1 MKRINASVIHYFVNQ
16 GLLVLPY
23 RDGEKHPALKD
34 WAHHPLSMDDVNV
47 KHADQYLSNN
57 GHGAGLLP
65 DGTWGFFDLD
75 SDHGEGVTIEDV
87 VKPLQAIFGDD
98 ADLLHKTLIAKKPG
112 VDNYH
117 LFFGT
122 SASLHA
128 KYTGNRQLAPG
139 LEFANFGAP
148 VRISDYQ
155 FLNLD
160 TSLPFTSQII
170 YLPDHVE
177 RFLQSLS
184 EDVSATS
191 NRPAVK
197 YTATHTGN
205 VRERLTRYLSKVT
218 PPKVG
223 TRHNTYR
230 RLLIT
235 LVNKDGFQ
243 FDEVKAALV
252 DFDKKTGVNQQTLDP
267 SGFWSVF
274 SDLPDPQK

>member
-1 MKRINASVIHYFVNQ
+1 MKRINSNVIHYFVNQ

-23 RDGEKHPALKD
+23 RNGEKHPALKD
-34 WAHHPLSMDDVNV
+34 WAHHPLSMEDVNV
-47 KHADQYLSNN
+47 KHADQYLADH

-65 DGTWGFFDLD
+65 DESWGFFDLD
-75 SDHGEGVTIEDV
+75 SDHGEGVTISDV
-87 VKPLQAIFGDD
+87 VKPLQQIFGDD

-122 SASLHA
+122 SSNLHV
-128 KYTGNRQLAPG
+128 KYTGTRQLAPG
-139 LEFANFGAP
+139 LEFANFGSP
-148 VRISDYQ
+148 VRISDYR

-177 RFLQSLS
+177 RFLSSLS

-191 NRPAVK
+191 NRPVVK
-197 YTATHTGN
+197 YTAKHSGS
-205 VRERLTRYLSKVT
+205 VRERLTKYLSKVE

-223 TRHNTYR
+223 TRHTTYR
-230 RLLIT
+230 RLVVT
-235 LVNKDGFQ
+235 LVNRDGFNLE
-243 FDEVKAALV
+243 DVKDALV
-252 DFDKKTGVNQQTLDP
+252 DFDKKTGINQRITDP
-267 SGFWSVF
+267 DGFWSVF
-274 SDLPDPQK
+274 TKLPDPKK